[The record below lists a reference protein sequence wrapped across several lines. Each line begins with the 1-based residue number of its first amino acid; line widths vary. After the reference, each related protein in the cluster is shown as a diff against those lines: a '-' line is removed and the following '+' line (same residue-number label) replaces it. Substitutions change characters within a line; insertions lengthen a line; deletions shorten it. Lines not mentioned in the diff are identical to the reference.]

1 MTILSIQSHVAYG
14 HVGNA
19 AAVFPLQR
27 LGFEVWPIHTVQFS
41 NHTGYPDWQG
51 EVFSA
56 PHIRALVE
64 GIAAR
69 GVLPDCR
76 AVLSGYLGSL
86 DLGEAVL
93 DTVARLR
100 QANPDLV
107 YLLDPVMG
115 DEEPGLYL
123 APEVADFLRHKALP
137 QANIITPNLFELRHL
152 VGRPIDSLDA
162 ALTAALELSALG
174 PRLVMAT
181 SLLPPLVPDDK
192 IGMLVVERCGQG
204 TETGDAAWL
213 VLTPRLRLPEPSSGA
228 GDLVAALLLAQHLRG
243 LTPDAALE
251 QVAASVFA
259 TLEVSHAAGSRELC
273 LIAAQDALVN
283 PPRRFPVERL

>member
-1 MTILSIQSHVAYG
+1 M
-14 HVGNA
+14 
-19 AAVFPLQR
+19 
-27 LGFEVWPIHTVQFS
+27 
-41 NHTGYPDWQG
+41 
-51 EVFSA
+51 
-56 PHIRALVE
+56 
-64 GIAAR
+64 
-69 GVLPDCR
+69 
-76 AVLSGYLGSL
+76 LSGYLGSL

-137 QANIITPNLFELRHL
+137 LADIITPNLFELRYL
-152 VGRPIDSLDA
+152 AGRPIDSLDSALSA
-162 ALTAALELSALG
+162 AQELSALG
-174 PRLVMAT
+174 PRMVMVT

-192 IGMLVVERCGQG
+192 IGMLLVDRFGRG
-204 TETGDAAWL
+204 TERREAAWL
-213 VLTPRLRLPEPSSGA
+213 VMTPRLRLPEPSSGA

-243 LTPDAALE
+243 LTPDAALR

-259 TLEVSHAAGSRELC
+259 TLEASHAAGSRELR
-273 LIAAQDALVN
+273 LIDAQDALVD
-283 PPRRFPVERL
+283 PPRRFPVEPL